1 MVSHQNHVVATIG
14 RVARFPHPK
23 EPVLPRTSH
32 TAAGPLLLPVLFMD
46 TRTPK
51 LTLAPKGS
59 ILWYST
65 LLTQPPW
72 PFRHVGSQASR
83 PHSRWNTTIDKA
95 SPLGCYLEFQVD
107 KSAIPNDSA
116 DSATLMTSERHCVH
130 TRRTCTDTRTN
141 QPRPNLDHGEQL
153 QLRRRR
159 RRRGKV
165 LSAASM
171 QSCWL
176 R

>member
-51 LTLAPKGS
+51 LTLASQRVDSVVLDTAHP
-59 ILWYST
+59 T
-65 LLTQPPW
+65 AW

-159 RRRGKV
+159 RRGKV